1 MEWIFEVN
9 KVKLVDESGKEVA
22 KANLATCPNG
32 DVDIEHVFVDPSLRG
47 QGMATITM
55 EKVVEYLRSNHKKAI
70 ASCSYANAWL
80 HSHKELCQDII
91 SKEFGLSSACKIDRE
106 H

>member
-1 MEWIFEVN
+1 MEWIFEEN
-9 KVKLVDESGKEVA
+9 KVKFVDEFGKEVA
-22 KANLATCPNG
+22 KAILSTCSNG
-32 DVDIEHVFVDPSLRG
+32 DINIEHVFVDPSLRG
-47 QGMATITM
+47 QGMAAITM
-55 EKVVEYLRSNHKKAI
+55 EKVVEHLRCNNKKAI

-91 SKEFGLSSACKIDRE
+91 SKEFGISSACKIDRE

>member
-22 KANLATCPNG
+22 KANLSTCANG

-47 QGMATITM
+47 QGMAAITM
-55 EKVVEYLRSNHKKAI
+55 EKVVEHLRRNNKKAI

-80 HSHKELCQDII
+80 HSHEALCQDII
-91 SKEFGLSSACKIDRE
+91 S
-106 H
+106 